1 MGERFFGARG
11 CRGTDTVPSKP
22 YVLWMTSIRKTLPV
36 PSGWPEPPDGAAYHG
51 LAGEIVW
58 AIAPHT
64 EADPVA
70 VLVQL
75 LVACGAQVGGGA
87 WFEVEATR
95 HYPNEFAVLV
105 GDSAVSRKGSALGH
119 VKRLLGEVDK
129 DFPSRMKKG
138 LSSGE
143 GVVWSLRDRDG
154 EDAEATDHRLLVTEP
169 EFARV
174 LQGRELASLSP
185 VLRQAWDGR
194 RLGLLTRNAPV
205 RASEAHLAVI
215 GHITATELRHC
226 STTLMVA
233 NGFLNR
239 FLFVACRRM
248 RLLPEGGDENPLG
261 GTGLKDRL
269 AQALERAGQAGQ
281 LGLHSNAK
289 RQWRATY
296 KEMSKRSME
305 GVTGALTA
313 RAEAHS
319 IRLALIY
326 ALLDGAGSIKSE
338 HLRAAGALWDYAARS
353 AEWALGDATGV
364 PLAEQIHRHMV
375 DNPGGVPLT
384 QLHVLLNNNH
394 TSAELKEAL
403 TALEQA
409 GRAECRKKKNPKGGR
424 PAEIWTAITPERSAR
439 PVLTRVA

>member
-1 MGERFFGARG
+1 MMSSTA
-11 CRGTDTVPSKP
+11 S
-22 YVLWMTSIRKTLPV
+22 TSDLLPA
-36 PSGWPEPPDGAAYHG
+36 PSGWPDPPGEDAYYG
-51 LAGEIVW
+51 LVGDIVK
-58 AIAPHT
+58 AIAPHS

-75 LVACGAQVGGGA
+75 LVACGALVGRRA
-87 WFEVEATR
+87 WYRAEATR
-95 HYPNEFAVLV
+95 HHPAEFAVLV
-105 GDSAVSRKGSALGH
+105 GDSALSRKGSSYDH
-119 VKRLLGEVDK
+119 VEQLLGEVD
-129 DFPSRMKKG
+129 PSFALRMENG

-143 GVVWSLRDRDG
+143 GLVWALRDGDG
-154 EDAEATDHRLLVTEP
+154 MSGDAGVSDRRLLVTEP

-424 PAEIWTAITPERSAR
+424 PAEIWTAITPEPAITPERSAR
-439 PVLTRVA
+439 PVLTSVA